1 MRSDEV
7 SVSFRRKRGDE
18 TFYTGGTLMLQ
29 QAGISSDLMIII
41 LFVLWLILFIL
52 VIVLLVKYNGIKASY
67 NMFMKGSDGESLE
80 NQIGALFNDIAVLKL
95 SSEKN
100 RNDIRRIIENL
111 KDTYQRVGIVKY
123 DAFKE
128 MGGKLSFSIA
138 LLNDNKTGFI
148 LNSVHSSDGCYVYTK
163 EIINGECAISLGEE
177 EKKALMLALQDDSII
192 FE

>member
-1 MRSDEV
+1 MFSQ
-7 SVSFRRKRGDE
+7 
-18 TFYTGGTLMLQ
+18 L
-29 QAGISSDLMIII
+29 GISSDILIIV
-41 LFVLWLILFIL
+41 LLVLWLVSFVLL
-52 VIVLLVKYNGIKASY
+52 IVLLVKYNSMKQSF
-67 NMFMKGSDGESLE
+67 NLFMKGSDGQSLE
-80 NQIGALFNDIAVLKL
+80 GQIGSLFNDIAVLKL

-100 RNDIRRIIENL
+100 RNDIRKIIENL

>member
-1 MRSDEV
+1 MDSNI
-7 SVSFRRKRGDE
+7 F
-18 TFYTGGTLMLQ
+18 
-29 QAGISSDLMIII
+29 SSMGFDMDPG
-41 LFVLWLILFIL
+41 ILFIIVFAAL
-52 VIVLLVKYNGIKASY
+52 IIFFIILIVLLIKYSAMKTSY
-67 NMFMKGSDGESLE
+67 MAFMSGRDAESLE
-80 NQIGALFNDIAVLKL
+80 DEIIRIFDDISALKL
-95 SSEKN
+95 TAEKN
-100 RNDIRRIIENL
+100 KKDIKKIIENL
-111 KDTYQRVGIVKY
+111 RDTYQRVGIVKY

-192 FE
+192 FD

>member
-1 MRSDEV
+1 
-7 SVSFRRKRGDE
+7 
-18 TFYTGGTLMLQ
+18 MLSQ
-29 QAGISSDLMIII
+29 IGISSDLLIII
-41 LFVLWLILFIL
+41 LLILWVIAFVLL
-52 VIVLLVKYNGIKASY
+52 IVLLIKYNSMKQSY
-67 NMFMKGSDGESLE
+67 NMFMKGSDGQSLE
-80 NQIGALFNDIAVLKL
+80 DQIGSLFNDIAVLKL

-100 RNDIRRIIENL
+100 RNDIRKIIENL